1 MLENRYIHPFV
12 MVIVLF
18 IVSPISNVRL
28 RFDCGILVGRFTAG
42 CCGVSSGSLVS
53 LIMVAVLEAEA
64 APPFRG
70 LVPFSPLSADRWTVA
85 KGVRGIE
92 ARRHAFSFLAA
103 ASLLASIESVEEEKE
118 DACAMAGSSRR

>member
-1 MLENRYIHPFV
+1 

-28 RFDCGILVGRFTAG
+28 RLDCGILVGRFVAG
-42 CCGVSSGSLVS
+42 CCGVSSGKLVS
-53 LIMVAVLEAEA
+53 LTMVAVLEVEA
-64 APPFRG
+64 ASPSRG
-70 LVPFSPLSADRWTVA
+70 LVPFSPLSADCWRVT
-85 KGVRGIE
+85 KCVRGIE

-103 ASLLASIESVEEEKE
+103 ASLLASIESVEDEKE